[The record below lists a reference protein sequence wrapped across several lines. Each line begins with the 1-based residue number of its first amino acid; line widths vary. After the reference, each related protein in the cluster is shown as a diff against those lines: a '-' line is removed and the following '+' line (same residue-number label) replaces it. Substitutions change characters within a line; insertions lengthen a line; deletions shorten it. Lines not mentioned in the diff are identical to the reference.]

1 MKKLKILNIVFIII
15 LIFAFAGEIHPQII
29 NPDNKRIKRIDN
41 RFRLAQTYERAGE
54 LEKAKE
60 LYFVLYSESPENY
73 KYFDALNKIYLKLKQ
88 YEKSIDLIEQRFK
101 NKMHNVSYYALLGNT
116 YYISGNTEKAYE
128 IWDTAIE
135 KFSGRV
141 SVYRVI
147 ANSAIENRAYEKAI
161 EIYEKAE
168 KIAEDPIIFAYDLA
182 HLYSAVTEYKK
193 ATEKYCYILQRQPT
207 QIENIKRRIANYFS
221 RYATPDLVI
230 ETVENYYSKTSL
242 PVFLDLLSSL
252 YTMINEYE
260 KALSVVIDLDEKGN
274 HNGRLIYRFAQK
286 VLREGKNG
294 IARKSFKYILENYP
308 ESEYF
313 PKAEIGFAFSEEE
326 ELKKKQ
332 VDSSQIWKPYFKLKV
347 KNPGAY
353 LKLIESYERI
363 ADKYENGKIYIEAL
377 YRMGK
382 IYAEKLNE
390 NTKADSLF
398 NLVVSASP
406 FSEFY
411 ATALLELAKLSIME
425 NNFEKAR
432 DYLKK
437 ILTSKEPGPELKN
450 KAKFMLA
457 KIDFWNFRF
466 TGASKKLDKL
476 IDNLKDDITN
486 DAIELSLLINTL
498 KTDSLNLM
506 TFAKA
511 DLYTEQKNFALAA
524 AEYQKLSENKN
535 LFFLRDLAELKY
547 IEMLIALD
555 YLPQAVSL
563 LTKITSDDKF
573 NLYSDKFL
581 YLFGNVNF
589 YGLNNKE
596 KALEAYEKLL
606 DNFPNSLY
614 LDEVRQIVKT
624 IKTESKTL

>member
-1 MKKLKILNIVFIII
+1 MKFKLLNIAIVTSV
-15 LIFAFAGEIHPQII
+15 LLLGTLHAQTRVKSSR
-29 NPDNKRIKRIDN
+29 NPVQIDN

-60 LYFVLYSESPENY
+60 LYLELYSENPANY
-73 KYFDALNKIYLKLKQ
+73 KYFDALNKIYLRLKQ
-88 YEKSIDLIEQRFK
+88 YDKSIDLIEKKFES
-101 NKMHNVSYYALLGNT
+101 NKTNVSYFALLGNT
-116 YYISGNTEKAYE
+116 YYISGDTEKAYE
-128 IWDTAIE
+128 IWDSALD
-135 KFSGRV
+135 KFPRRT

-168 KIAEDPIIFAYDLA
+168 KIADDPIIFAYDLA

-207 QIENIKRRIANYFS
+207 QIENIKRRIANYFG

-230 ETVENYYSKTSL
+230 ETVENYYNKTSL
-242 PVFLDLLSSL
+242 PVFLDLLGSL
-252 YTMINEYE
+252 YTMINKYD
-260 KALSVVIDLDEKGN
+260 KALSAVVELDKIGN
-274 HNGRLIYRFAQK
+274 HNGMLIYRFAQK
-286 VLREGKNG
+286 VLREGKIT

-313 PKAEIGFAFSEEE
+313 PKAEIGFAFTEEE
-326 ELKKKQ
+326 ELEKAEI
-332 VDSSQIWKPYFKLKV
+332 DSSQIWKPYFKLKV
-347 KNPGAY
+347 KNPEAY
-353 LKLIESYERI
+353 RRLIKSYERI
-363 ADKYENGKIYIEAL
+363 AEKYENGKIYIEAL
-377 YRMGK
+377 FRMGK

-398 NLVVSASP
+398 GLVVSASP
-406 FSEFY
+406 FSEFH
-411 ATALLELAKLSIME
+411 APALLEIAELSITE
-425 NNFEKAR
+425 NNFEKAESN
-432 DYLKK
+432 LKK
-437 ILTSKEPGPELKN
+437 ILSDKNAEPELKN
-450 KAKFMLA
+450 KAAFMLA
-457 KIDFWNFRF
+457 KIDYWNGRF
-466 TGASKKLDKL
+466 TQASKKLSKL
-476 IDNLKDDITN
+476 VDNLKDDNAN

-506 TFAKA
+506 AFAKA
-511 DLYTEQKNFALAA
+511 DLYTEQKNYALAA

-535 LFFLRDLAELKY
+535 LFLLRDFAELKY

-596 KALEAYEKLL
+596 RALEAYEKLL